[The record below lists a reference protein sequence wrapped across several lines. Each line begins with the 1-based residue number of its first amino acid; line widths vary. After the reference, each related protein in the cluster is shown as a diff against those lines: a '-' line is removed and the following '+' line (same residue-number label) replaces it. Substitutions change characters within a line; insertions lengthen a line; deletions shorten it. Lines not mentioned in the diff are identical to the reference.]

1 MKTFLRGFGATLI
14 MLGIIAAAGAAGD
27 CDGACGPGNSIGV
40 MLLIGVGAIVSM
52 GLGALLIA
60 QGERFE

>member
-1 MKTFLRGFGATLI
+1 MKKFLKGFGATLI
-14 MLGIIAAAGAAGD
+14 ALGIMAAAGAAGD

-40 MLLIGVGAIVSM
+40 MLLIGFGAIVSM
-52 GLGALLIA
+52 ALGAILIH